1 MKTTLLALLGSTL
14 ALLAQDARWELVWAD
29 EFDYT
34 GLPDATKWGYEVG
47 FVRNQE
53 RQYYTKA
60 RKKNA
65 RVENGHL
72 VIEAHKEA
80 FANPRYKKGS
90 KRWHEARKNAEY
102 TAASLITLNR
112 ASWRY
117 GRIEV
122 RAKLP
127 KAKGSWPAI
136 WMLGTNHTK
145 IGYPFCGEIDIM
157 EFVGHR
163 PDVVL
168 GTMHFPDAKGKHKS
182 SGGRLK
188 TAAPADDFHI
198 YAIEWNEQRID
209 FFFDKERYFT
219 FPLDKANVGKDNP
232 FRKPF
237 YLLINYA
244 VGGTWIPDIDPSAFP
259 SRYLIDYVRV
269 YRAK

>member
-1 MKTTLLALLGSTL
+1 MKAALFALVGSALSLA
-14 ALLAQDARWELVWAD
+14 AQQPKWELVWAD

-34 GLPDATKWGYEVG
+34 GLPDATKWTYEVG

-53 RQYYTKA
+53 RQYYTWA

-72 VIEAHKEA
+72 IIEAHKEK
-80 FANPRYKKGS
+80 FPNPGYKKGS
-90 KRWHEARKNAEY
+90 KSGPNARENAEY
-102 TAASLITLNR
+102 TAASLITLR
-112 ASWRY
+112 KASWRY

-127 KAKGSWPAI
+127 KGKGSWPAI
-136 WMLGTNHTK
+136 WMLGVNHTK
-145 IGYPFCGEIDIM
+145 VGYPFCGEIDIM
-157 EFVGHR
+157 EFVAHS
-163 PDVVL
+163 PDVIL
-168 GTMHFPDAKGKHKS
+168 GTMHFPNDKGKHKL

-188 TAAPADDFHI
+188 TTAPADDFHI
-198 YAIEWNEQRID
+198 YAIEWNEKRID
-209 FFFDKERYFT
+209 FFFDKEKYFS

-244 VGGTWIPDIDPSAFP
+244 VGGTWVPDVDPTAFP
-259 SRYLIDYVRV
+259 SKYLIDYVRV
-269 YRAK
+269 YEAK